1 MKNAAARRASLGQLV
16 GGAVILG
23 VVLVACVA
31 LTLTWILHTPV
42 THRPDDVTVSMP
54 RTGGLFEGSAAT
66 YRGVRVGQVTK
77 IEIDGTGVVATVRL
91 DNGAEIP
98 KASHAKVRSLSPVG
112 EQYVDFQPEESGGP
126 YLEDGDSIVATA
138 DDLPVSLAKAATGL
152 QAVFRQVDPKKVK
165 TVLHELNTGFT
176 GTGPDLHKLL
186 SESQSLL
193 QTFDETW
200 PTTVSMLKNTR
211 GALGI
216 FADNRQLLLHFASTA
231 AQVATWYVGWDPQL
245 RKILERM
252 PTNLTQAILL
262 IEGAKHRLPDLLKG
276 VNQLSK
282 FLAVRTPHL
291 LATLAMVPYG
301 IGRFASVFRSGKAYL
316 TINLNSQPHCQY
328 GTTKGSPMSTDR
340 NSPYLGGH
348 CPTEPW
354 RGAAHAPGPLGS

>member
-1 MKNAAARRASLGQLV
+1 MKNSAARRASMGQLV
-16 GGAVILG
+16 TGAVILG
-23 VVLVACVA
+23 VVFLLCIA
-31 LTLTWILHTPV
+31 LTMTWILHTPV
-42 THRPDDVTVSMP
+42 THRPDDISISMP

-98 KASHAKVRSLSPVG
+98 KSSRAKVRSLSPVG
-112 EQYVDFQPEESGGP
+112 EQYVDFQPKSAGGP
-126 YLEDGDSIVATA
+126 YLSDGDRITATA
-138 DDLPVSLAKAATGL
+138 EDLPVSLAKAATGL

-186 SESQSLL
+186 SDSQSLL

-200 PTTVSMLKNTR
+200 PTAVSMLQNTR

-216 FADNRQLLLHFASTA
+216 FANNRQALLHFASA
-231 AQVATWYVGWDPQL
+231 LARVATWYVGWDPEL

-262 IEGAKHRLPDLLKG
+262 IEGAKHRLPDLMKG
-276 VNQLSK
+276 VNQLTK
-282 FLAVRTPHL
+282 FLAVHGPHL

-301 IGRFASVFRSGKAYL
+301 LGRFSSIFHDGWAHLTLNVNSG
-316 TINLNSQPHCQY
+316 SRCEY
-328 GTTKGSPMSTDR
+328 GTTKGDPMSTDR
-340 NSPYLGGH
+340 NSPNTNGH
-348 CPTEPW
+348 CGTEPW
-354 RGAAHAPGPLGS
+354 RGAAHAPGPLPN